1 MSGFTGLP
9 VSYSFYSLKKSAVY
23 VDSFRHPGLFWPC
36 FGRGCTLVCELL
48 YHACILLGYG
58 GDSVADVFFVE
69 VADADTSTVAASSS
83 TGSGK
88 GYE

>member
-1 MSGFTGLP
+1 M
-9 VSYSFYSLKKSAVY
+9 V
-23 VDSFRHPGLFWPC
+23 
-36 FGRGCTLVCELL
+36 
-48 YHACILLGYG
+48 

-88 GYE
+88 GCE